1 MRALSIKL
9 WRDLWLQKGQA
20 AAIAAVIGAGVMIL
34 VLGAT
39 SLAAVRDSQQRFY
52 QDYHF
57 ADVFVDLKRA
67 PDHVAER
74 LRAIT
79 GVQQVEAR
87 VQAPVRLEVE
97 GFDDP
102 VRGLLVSIPDGR
114 QPLVN
119 RLHLREGSLPEPGRA
134 DQVLLNEPFAEAH
147 GLRAGDRLKAIING
161 RLETL
166 SVSGIA
172 LSPEFIYQVGPADI
186 LPDYER
192 FGVLWMNR
200 RALAR
205 AYDMDGAFNHVGL
218 TLQAGAQ
225 PQAVIGAVD
234 AALARYGGIGAHDR
248 DDQTSHFFVT
258 ENQQR
263 MGVLATVLPVIF
275 LGVAAFLINVLM
287 GRIIRTQRQ
296 QIAVLKAFGYGNAEV
311 AGHYLAYA
319 GLIALLGSAFGIA
332 LGAWA
337 AGWLAGIYA
346 EYFRF
351 PTWQFRLEPRVLALG
366 IGVAAGAAL
375 IGAWRAVA
383 RALAE
388 QPAEAMRPPMP
399 ESFRRG
405 WLERSHLDRLIDQ
418 PTRIILRNL
427 GRHRFKASMSALGI
441 GLSCGLVLL
450 GSYQF
455 GSVNHMMDIQYGKV
469 LLMDVHASFTDP
481 TPARAVAELNALPGV
496 VLVEAYRAVPVRLRV
511 GSREHRTSLRGL
523 EPTPRLNQLLDA
535 AYRPQTLP
543 DDGLAMTR
551 WLAEDLGLRPGD
563 LVEIEVMEGH
573 RRVLDVPLVQL
584 VDEPFGAGAY
594 MERRALNR
602 LLREG
607 PAISGVWLL
616 TDRAL
621 EAELFDRLWEHP
633 RVASI
638 GLIAQAEQNIRD
650 YLNETFLG
658 FMGILLLLAATVAFA
673 VVYNNARIA
682 FAERER
688 ELASLRVLGYTRA
701 EVAWILIGEMVVLV
715 ALAIPIGW
723 LVGTGLAWAAN
734 RAMASE
740 MFRLPFVLSPG
751 IYAFSALAV
760 IVAAAASVWLIGRR
774 LNRLDMVSA
783 LKTE

>member
-1 MRALSIKL
+1 MRALTAKL

-20 AAIAAVIGAGVMIL
+20 AAIALVIGAGVMIL

-39 SLAAVRDSQQRFY
+39 SLEAVSGSQQRFY
-52 QDYHF
+52 QNYHF
-57 ADVFVDLKRA
+57 AQVFVDLKRA

-74 LRAIT
+74 LRAIA
-79 GVQQVEAR
+79 GVQQVETR

-134 DQVLLNEPFAEAH
+134 DQVLLNEPFAQAH

-161 RLETL
+161 RLESL
-166 SVSGIA
+166 SVAGVA
-172 LSPEFIYQVGPADI
+172 LSPEFIYQVGPAD
-186 LPDYER
+186 LMPDYER

-205 AYDMDGAFNHVGL
+205 AHDMDGAFNHVGL
-218 TLQAGAQ
+218 TLQAGAE
-225 PQAVIGAVD
+225 QAAVVEAVD
-234 AALARYGGIGAHDR
+234 GVLALYGGTGAYGR

-258 ENQQR
+258 ENQGR
-263 MGVLATVLPVIF
+263 MRVLATVLPVIF
-275 LGVAAFLINVLM
+275 LSVAAFLISVLM

-296 QIAVLKAFGYGNAEV
+296 QIAVLKAFGYSNAQI

-319 GLIALLGSAFGIA
+319 GLIALAGSAFGLL

-337 AGWLAGIYA
+337 AGGLAGVYA

-351 PTWQFRLEPRVLALG
+351 PEWHFRLQPRVLALG
-366 IGVAAGAAL
+366 VGVAAGAAL
-375 IGAWRAVA
+375 LGAGRAVA

-399 ESFRRG
+399 ESFKRG
-405 WLERSHLDRLIDQ
+405 WLERTHLARLLDQ

-427 GRHRFKASMSALGI
+427 GRHRFKAAVSALGI
-441 GLSCGLVLL
+441 GLSCALVLL

-455 GSVNHMMDIQYGKV
+455 GSVSHMMDVQYGKV
-469 LLMDVHASFTDP
+469 LLMDVHVSFTDP
-481 TPARAVAELNALPGV
+481 TPERALAELRALPGV
-496 VLVEAYRAVPVRLRV
+496 RQVEAYRAVPVRLRA
-511 GSREHRTSLRGL
+511 GHREHRTSLRGL

-535 AYRPQTLP
+535 AYRPQSLP
-543 DDGLAMTR
+543 EEGLAMTS
-551 WLAEDLGLRPGD
+551 WLAEDLGLTPGQSVE
-563 LVEIEVMEGH
+563 VEIMEGH
-573 RRVLDVPLVQL
+573 RRVLEIPLVQL
-584 VDEPFGAGAY
+584 VDEPFGTGVY

-602 LLREG
+602 ALREG

-633 RVASI
+633 RIASI

-650 YLNETFLG
+650 YLGETFLA
-658 FMGILLLLAATVAFA
+658 FMGVLLLLAATVAFA

-701 EVAWILIGEMVVLV
+701 EVGWILAGEMVVLV

-723 LVGTGLAWAAN
+723 AVGTGLAWLAN
-734 RAMASE
+734 QALAGE

-760 IVAAAASVWLIGRR
+760 MLAALASMGLIARR